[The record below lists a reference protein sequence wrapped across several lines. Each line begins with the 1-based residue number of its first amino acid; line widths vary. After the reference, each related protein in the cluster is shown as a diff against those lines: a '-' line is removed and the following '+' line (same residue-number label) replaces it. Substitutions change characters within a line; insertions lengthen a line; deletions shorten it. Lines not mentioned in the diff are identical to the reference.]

1 MINFIVVGCGGLG
14 SFFSHQI
21 ALKSIEDET
30 IGEIILVDSDSLE
43 EKNLPYILG
52 KKFIKHYIGIP
63 KAIVLADVLSSINQN
78 LQSIPLFGKYPE
90 ETNHLQF
97 ENYLS
102 IDCRDS
108 PDESSKFN
116 YKFGLDGHF
125 GSMVVNPR
133 DIKQKKQSRY
143 TIAYSRFS
151 ASLFSSICCNWVLNQ
166 EHKKFDKRAR
176 FIINLE
182 HCTPEVNYVR
192 ENNILRRSG

>member
-14 SFFSHQI
+14 SFFSYQI
-21 ALKSIEDET
+21 ILKSIEDKT
-30 IGEIILVDSDSLE
+30 IGEVILIDSDSLE

-63 KAIVLADVLSSINQN
+63 KAIVLADILSSINQN
-78 LQSIPLFGKYPE
+78 IQLTPLFGKYPE
-90 ETNHLQF
+90 DTDHLQF

-125 GSMVVNPR
+125 GSIIINPK

-143 TIAYSRFS
+143 TINYSRFNGL
-151 ASLFSSICCNWVLNQ
+151 LFSSICCNWIFDQ
-166 EHKKFDKRAR
+166 EHKKFDKKTR
-176 FIINLE
+176 FVINLE
-182 HCTPEVNYVR
+182 HYIPEVNYVR